1 MSLGKVMTYL
11 LSSLKVPSKA
21 QTRTDFLDGAIG
33 KKIWELLS
41 FYFASVAGQS
51 S

>member
-1 MSLGKVMTYL
+1 MTFL
-11 LSSLKVPSKA
+11 LSSLKVPSKS
-21 QTRTDFLDGAIG
+21 QTHTDFLDQAIG
-33 KKIWELLS
+33 RKIWELLS